1 MLGLIKKDL
10 LLMKTNAKSLLV
22 IFIIYLL
29 MAINGNFDIVVM
41 LPLFT
46 SLTNSR
52 SQQLVAVWSVV

>member
-41 LPLFT
+41 LPLFMMVLQVYS
-46 SLTNSR
+46 SLIYCF
-52 SQQLVAVWSVV
+52 SQA